1 MSEASLSFL
10 GFGLP
15 PETPSW
21 GTLLSWEGRRYMEQA
36 PWLALWPGL
45 LLTLVV
51 YSLNMFG
58 DAMRDLLDPLLRCA
72 PRAEVGCRIDDAEC
86 GGGRSVPS
94 ACLERNGGTAERRPD
109 ESG

>member
-1 MSEASLSFL
+1 MREVAQAAPLSRAEFLESCDDHGRAVYSRILDLASRKGMVLK
-10 GFGLP
+10 
-15 PETPSW
+15 W
-21 GTLLSWEGRRYMEQA
+21 GTTCFYIVVDVEGAQ
-36 PWLALWPGL
+36 
-45 LLTLVV
+45 V
-51 YSLNMFG
+51 
-58 DAMRDLLDPLLRCA
+58 LRCA